1 MHAWQ
6 IYAKDLEFWDI
17 EPSELK
23 QMELEELY
31 PPRFIIDVSGTEAHK
46 SGHLWIQF
54 SGMTTEFKSEL
65 ILERKG
71 KFMQRL
77 ILTSM

>member
-1 MHAWQ
+1 
-6 IYAKDLEFWDI
+6 
-17 EPSELK
+17 
-23 QMELEELY
+23 MELEELY
-31 PPRFIIDVSGTEAHK
+31 PPRFMIDVSGTEAHK

-71 KFMQRL
+71 NLHAETLRA
-77 ILTSM
+77 